1 MLLGL
6 YIVVAAQPQDVYSEF
21 RLHFNDYY
29 HYGVDSRFNFK
40 PMKIGFID
48 KDILY
53 LVGDIGS
60 GGSVLRL
67 RGLVPGLQCILFS
80 MD

>member
-29 HYGVDSRFNFK
+29 HYGVDPRITFK